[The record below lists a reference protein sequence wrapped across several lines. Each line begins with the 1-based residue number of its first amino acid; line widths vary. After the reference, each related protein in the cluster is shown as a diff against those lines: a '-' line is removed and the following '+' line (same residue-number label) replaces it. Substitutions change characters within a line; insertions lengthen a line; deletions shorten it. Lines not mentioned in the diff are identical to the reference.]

1 MAISSKQGRRRTRV
15 RSWYGV
21 LIAAFALVVPLLALA
36 ESVPINLQAAIFMRA
51 LAYEKGF
58 VADTSPALILVL
70 GGGKAQKDATEMV
83 AALRAFAGAGGAGRK
98 TRIEEAPA
106 DLSLDELKKRAPQ
119 VLYVPQGAEAALANV
134 STLPKTIVLCGSPE
148 AVGKGCILS
157 VRLVS
162 GSSRI
167 LIDLPG
173 AEGKGFKFDARLL
186 RVAEVIR

>member
-1 MAISSKQGRRRTRV
+1 MAISSKQGRRRRRV

-83 AALRAFAGAGGAGRK
+83 AALHAIHINTQGVISILQSIKAAGALRG
-98 TRIEEAPA
+98 
-106 DLSLDELKKRAPQ
+106 EL
-119 VLYVPQGAEAALANV
+119 
-134 STLPKTIVLCGSPE
+134 
-148 AVGKGCILS
+148 
-157 VRLVS
+157 
-162 GSSRI
+162 
-167 LIDLPG
+167 
-173 AEGKGFKFDARLL
+173 
-186 RVAEVIR
+186 VIQ